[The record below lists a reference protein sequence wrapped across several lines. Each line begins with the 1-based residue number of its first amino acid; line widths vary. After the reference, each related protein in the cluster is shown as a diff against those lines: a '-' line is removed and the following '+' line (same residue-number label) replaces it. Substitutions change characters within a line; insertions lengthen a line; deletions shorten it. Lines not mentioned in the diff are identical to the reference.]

1 MKDRDLPVDHSCH
14 SKPCKRRI
22 VEIGEIGLN
31 KQYD

>member
-14 SKPCKRRI
+14 SKPCKRLI
-22 VEIGEIGLN
+22 VEIGLN

>member
-14 SKPCKRRI
+14 SKPYKRRI
-22 VEIGEIGLN
+22 VEIGLN